1 MSNNY
6 EIGYGKPPKKN
17 QFQKGQSGHPE
28 GRPKGA
34 KNLKTDLD
42 EELRELIDL
51 NEGGVRK
58 RVSKRRA
65 MLKSV
70 TAKAVQGD
78 TRAAAIIIEMIYRL
92 HHEDEPEK
100 TKQGFLEDD
109 LAILETYGK
118 RLRPSG
124 PQPEASPD
132 PSKESP
138 ERRDDGD
145 DGTDGHGA

>member
-1 MSNNY
+1 MSDDDK
-6 EIGYGKPPKKN
+6 IGYGNPPKHS
-17 QFQKGQSGHPE
+17 QFKPGESGNSK

-78 TRAAAIIIEMIYRL
+78 TRAAAIVIDMIYRL
-92 HHEDEPEK
+92 LHEDEPEK
-100 TKQGFLEDD
+100 TEQGLLEDD
-109 LAILETYGK
+109 LEILQTYEK
-118 RLRPSG
+118 RLRQSEAR
-124 PQPEASPD
+124 PEASPD
-132 PSKESP
+132 PSQGSP
-138 ERRDDGD
+138 ELHDDGD
-145 DGTDGHGA
+145 DGADGQDT